1 MDVRKLISLLLI
13 LVLAINWLGFDLVVT
28 IMNHTITASTQRH
41 INEGKYDR
49 NDLIEIK
56 VAVDLP
62 YTTDWSEFQQA
73 NGSFVLNGIAYNFV
87 EQKFEKGFMIY
98 HCLPNEKGTALT
110 QAEKQFFADAHDI
123 EKPDGQQKQNNK
135 KSSAKKWT
143 LETGVSIDQDEKDAI
158 AFAASLPNLQLTIAA
173 KDGFGFLPAQPPETR
188 MNS

>member
-1 MDVRKLISLLLI
+1 MEVRKLISLLLI

-143 LETGVSIDQDEKDAI
+143 IETGISAYPEKQNGAAI
-158 AFAASLPNLQLTIAA
+158 TASLPDPQLTIAA
-173 KDGFGFLPAQPPETR
+173 KDGFGFLPAQPPEA
-188 MNS
+188 

>member
-1 MDVRKLISLLLI
+1 MRKVISLFLL
-13 LVLAINWLGFDLVVT
+13 LTLAFNWLGFDLVVAF
-28 IMNHTITASTQRH
+28 MNHTITASTQQT

-49 NDLIEIK
+49 NSLIEIK

-73 NGSFVLNGIAYNFV
+73 NGSFVLKGVAYNFV
-87 EQKFEKGFMIY
+87 EQKFEKGCMIY

-123 EKPDGQQKQNNK
+123 ENTDGQQKQSNK

-143 LETGVSIDQDEKDAI
+143 IETGVSLYQEEKDAL
-158 AFAASLPNLQLTIAA
+158 AFTASLPQLYLTIAA
-173 KDGFGFLPAQPPETR
+173 KDGFGFLPAQPPEA
-188 MNS
+188 